1 MKWGE
6 RLREVQRARGLAR
19 TADVLLQYTA
29 ASNHAAAKPTG
40 AQARALEC
48 AQVTWAGREGKAAA
62 TDLAPHDDTVLP
74 TGFVL

>member
-1 MKWGE
+1 M
-6 RLREVQRARGLAR
+6 R
-19 TADVLLQYTA
+19 TADVLLQTTA

-74 TGFVL
+74 AGFVL